1 MQVKIKQKLIYKVKK
16 DDTLSS
22 ICSKFKVVE
31 SDLLQL
37 NQITQIQLNMV
48 LILPKSYN
56 KIYVVKPLDNYLTIA
71 QNLNISVEKV
81 KEITK
86 GKKMFIGQRIYL

>member
-1 MQVKIKQKLIYKVKK
+1 
-16 DDTLSS
+16 
-22 ICSKFKVVE
+22 
-31 SDLLQL
+31 
-37 NQITQIQLNMV
+37 MV

-86 GKKMFIGQRIYL
+86 GKKMFIGQKIII